1 VIQVLAP
8 AKINLT
14 FEMTGL
20 MPDGYHQVKTLMQ
33 TISLADTLR
42 FDIQPARGP
51 ITITAESDNLGGS
64 EDFPLGADNLIAKAI
79 RLYLS
84 AASEYVRSP
93 LKISVHTKKQ
103 IPIGA
108 GMAGG
113 SGNGA
118 AALLAMNNYFLDV
131 ANRGVL
137 SQDELIDIGK
147 KLGADVPFSLTGGTA
162 VGTGRGDELTAVETA
177 LAAAPL
183 HFLLAKPRHLH
194 VSTPWAY
201 KTYDE
206 LGYKFGLSERLHDRG
221 IADDA
226 TKHVAD
232 NLKDSCNYA
241 EAYKAF
247 GNDFEQALFPHYK
260 ELKELKLSLWAW
272 RSCLPYDWQRTNI
285 YAVCALQRVET
296 LKQDYKEM
304 VLKERDMVCATK
316 FDPVD
321 LFVVHSIT
329 HGAKVIDG

>member
-1 VIQVLAP
+1 
-8 AKINLT
+8 
-14 FEMTGL
+14 MTGL

-33 TISLADTLR
+33 TISLADTLS
-42 FDIQPARGP
+42 FDIQPAREP
-51 ITITAESDNLGGS
+51 SITITAESDNLGGT

-232 NLKDSCNYA
+232 NLKDSSSYP

-260 ELKELKLSLWAW
+260 ELKELKTKFMELGALACHMTGSG
-272 RSCLPYDWQRTNI
+272 PTI
-285 YAVCALQRVET
+285 YAVCDSAESAET

>member
-1 VIQVLAP
+1 
-8 AKINLT
+8 
-14 FEMTGL
+14 M
-20 MPDGYHQVKTLMQ
+20 
-33 TISLADTLR
+33 
-42 FDIQPARGP
+42 
-51 ITITAESDNLGGS
+51 
-64 EDFPLGADNLIAKAI
+64 
-79 RLYLS
+79 
-84 AASEYVRSP
+84 
-93 LKISVHTKKQ
+93 
-103 IPIGA
+103 
-108 GMAGG
+108 
-113 SGNGA
+113 
-118 AALLAMNNYFLDV
+118 
-131 ANRGVL
+131 
-137 SQDELIDIGK
+137 
-147 KLGADVPFSLTGGTA
+147 
-162 VGTGRGDELTAVETA
+162 
-177 LAAAPL
+177 
-183 HFLLAKPRHLH
+183 LAKPRHLH

-260 ELKELKLSLWAW
+260 ELKELKTKFMELGALACHMTGSG
-272 RSCLPYDWQRTNI
+272 PTI
-285 YAVCALQRVET
+285 YAVCDSAESAET

-329 HGAKVIDG
+329 HELNRSAKKAGSPAVKTKTKAKVSKPVRSKLPTKAGASKPVKTSTKAKVIANKPAGKKQHGVGVLVKPAVAKVLDALCATYPDADCELTYDSPFQLLIAVILSAQCTDVTINKVTKALFKHYPDARSLAEADIEHVKELIKPSGFFNAKAKNIQACAQELVVRFNGIPPRQR